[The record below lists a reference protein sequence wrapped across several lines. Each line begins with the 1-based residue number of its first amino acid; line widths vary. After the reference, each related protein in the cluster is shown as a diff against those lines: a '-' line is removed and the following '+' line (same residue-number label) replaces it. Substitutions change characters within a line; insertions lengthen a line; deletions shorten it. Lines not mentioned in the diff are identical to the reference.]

1 MAYRRIIIRRD
12 FASNWESSNPALK
25 QGEVGVEVDESGA
38 GYNRL
43 KVGDGFL
50 SWNDLP
56 YVDDAG
62 LDIIRTEYGDEATFE
77 LGLQQTLGDT

>member
-1 MAYRRIIIRRD
+1 MAFRRILIRRD
-12 FASNWESSNPALK
+12 TKANWEGNNPALQ
-25 QGEVGVEVDESGA
+25 QGEIGVELVSDGS

-43 KVGDGFL
+43 KCGDGFL

-62 LDIIRTEYGDEATFE
+62 LDIIRQEYGDEVTFE
-77 LGLQQTLGDT
+77 LGLNTTLGV